1 MSAEIIPI
9 FPIAVYRI
17 KLRPLSGPEVNYINT
32 SASVSQMLGNH
43 TSEKSNL
50 LDNPILAN
58 LKGLFMENVRIYAEE
73 IIKTD
78 CEFYITNSWKNENY
92 KGQNHSLH
100 NHANSILSGVYY
112 IDVENSESSISFN
125 RMASPYYMNFKSK
138 EYTGFN
144 SMEWTIPVENNM
156 LILFPSSLYHQVRLN
171 QTEHV
176 RRSIAFNTFAKGGFD
191 TDTLFTGYSDS
202 IVKMG

>member
-9 FPIAVYRI
+9 FPIPVYRI
-17 KLRPLSGPEVNYINT
+17 KLRPLSGTEANIINT
-32 SASVSQMLGNH
+32 SSSVPQILGNF

-50 LDNPILAN
+50 LDHPMMAN
-58 LKGLFMENVRIYAEE
+58 LKELFEENVRIYAEE

-92 KGQNHSLH
+92 RGQPHSLH
-100 NHANSILSGVYY
+100 NHANSILSGCYY
-112 IDVENSESSISFN
+112 VDVERSENSISFN
-125 RMASPYYMNFKSK
+125 RMVPPFVMNFKSK

-144 SMEWTIPVENNM
+144 SIEWSIPVENNM
-156 LILFPSSLYHQVRLN
+156 LILFPSSLYHQVKIN
-171 QTEHV
+171 QTNNV
-176 RRSIAFNTFAKGGFD
+176 RLSVAFNTFVKGGFD
-191 TDTLFTGYSDS
+191 TDTQLVNYNDS